1 MEILGNKLRGDR
13 RSKDLPRIP
22 DSLESSGMLAAT
34 LGSDFFLATI
44 NSHLIKI
51 PITRKQERERER
63 EREKSRWNVLA
74 MTRPKSRDIDAISAR
89 VDLDPLNR
97 RSQEV

>member
-63 EREKSRWNVLA
+63 EREVEVECASN
-74 MTRPKSRDIDAISAR
+74 DASKVAR
-89 VDLDPLNR
+89 YR
-97 RSQEV
+97 CHFCES